1 MIDGVC
7 DSLIGF
13 VPNTD
18 GFYVSDFLK
27 KIGVNPISSDVYMF
41 ITSLRLY
48 VHGKIT
54 GTVPDGFSIAFPK
67 LKNLD
72 ISRNAIQ
79 GRSLDISGMKSIT
92 YPNISINLFEGY
104 VMGAFEAPLEV
115 IDLSRNQFHGH
126 ISQVKANSSF
136 NWSHLVYLNLS
147 ENQLSGESFHDLNDA
162 HNLKHLNL
170 AHNRFSQQE
179 FPEISKLP
187 SLKYLNLS
195 RTSLIGKIP
204 TRISYLTSLSTLDL
218 SENHLTSR
226 IPDLNVKN
234 LHVLDLSLNN
244 LTGQVP
250 IPLLENLHQMHKF
263 NFSFNNLIFCA
274 SQITLETFQ
283 AAFVGS

>member
-1 MIDGVC
+1 M
-7 DSLIGF
+7 
-13 VPNTD
+13 
-18 GFYVSDFLK
+18 
-27 KIGVNPISSDVYMF
+27 GVNPISSDVYNF
-41 ITSLRLY
+41 SAPLCSWKGVVCDTQKKYVIGLLASGLDLSSLIPESTIGNISVGILKCQNLVSVSITSNQ
-48 VHGKIT
+48 II

-79 GRSLDISGMKSIT
+79 GRQ
-92 YPNISINLFEGY
+92 
-104 VMGAFEAPLEV
+104 
-115 IDLSRNQFHGH
+115 NQFHGH
-126 ISQVKANSSF
+126 ISQVNANSSF
-136 NWSHLVYLNLS
+136 NWSHLVYLDLT

-187 SLKYLNLS
+187 SLEYLNLS

-204 TRISYLTSLSTLDL
+204 TEISYLTSLSTLDL
-218 SENHLTSR
+218 SEKHLTSR

-250 IPLLENLHQMHKF
+250 LPLLENLHQMYKF

-283 AAFVGS
+283 TAFVQS